1 MFRFLDIRSY
11 FEEIGF
17 AFRALKAR
25 DFRRFF
31 MGQSLSLIG
40 SWIQNI
46 ALGWLVY
53 RLTDSAFLLGVV
65 GFAGQ
70 APALLLTP
78 FAGVFADR
86 YNRRNAMLVTQ
97 TLAMCSSI
105 TMATLIFTN
114 VVEVWHIVLIAT
126 VNGCIL
132 AFDTPFRHALL
143 FDLVGDRQLLTNA
156 IAMNSTMIN
165 TARFVGPLVG
175 GALIAAVGEGWCFAI
190 NASSYIA
197 VITALLSVR
206 GQRMTPPQIRKS
218 VFTELREGIRYASDY
233 KPIRY
238 LLLLVSAASLL
249 GMPFQVFLPVYAK
262 TILGGDAGYLGYLTG
277 AVGAGALTGAF
288 FLATRNSVRRFPLN
302 IYYFALMLGCGLSAF
317 ALSRWIWLS
326 IPILYVTG
334 LGMIAMF
341 ASTNTYLQAVVDNEK
356 RGRVVALYGM
366 TFMGITPLGSL
377 LLGAVSKWIGVPYTL
392 LGCGVLC
399 VVVALLYRPK
409 VPVIAR
415 LARQSAR
422 LYEA

>member
-1 MFRFLDIRSY
+1 
-11 FEEIGF
+11 
-17 AFRALKAR
+17 
-25 DFRRFF
+25 

-262 TILGGDAGYLGYLTG
+262 TILAGVLSGHAELCATLPAEYLLLRLDARVRPIGLCAIEVDMALYTNPLRN
-277 AVGAGALTGAF
+277 GAGDDRHVCQHEYLPA
-288 FLATRNSVRRFPLN
+288 
-302 IYYFALMLGCGLSAF
+302 GCG
-317 ALSRWIWLS
+317 
-326 IPILYVTG
+326 G
-334 LGMIAMF
+334 
-341 ASTNTYLQAVVDNEK
+341 Q
-356 RGRVVALYGM
+356 
-366 TFMGITPLGSL
+366 
-377 LLGAVSKWIGVPYTL
+377 
-392 LGCGVLC
+392 
-399 VVVALLYRPK
+399 
-409 VPVIAR
+409 
-415 LARQSAR
+415 
-422 LYEA
+422 

>member
-126 VNGCIL
+126 MNGCIL

-206 GQRMTPPQIRKS
+206 GQRMTPPVGRKS
-218 VFTELREGIRYASDY
+218 VFAELREGIRYASDY

-277 AVGAGALTGAF
+277 AVG
-288 FLATRNSVRRFPLN
+288 
-302 IYYFALMLGCGLSAF
+302 LGRSRGLSFWPHGTRCA
-317 ALSRWIWLS
+317 ASR
-326 IPILYVTG
+326 
-334 LGMIAMF
+334 
-341 ASTNTYLQAVVDNEK
+341 
-356 RGRVVALYGM
+356 
-366 TFMGITPLGSL
+366 
-377 LLGAVSKWIGVPYTL
+377 
-392 LGCGVLC
+392 
-399 VVVALLYRPK
+399 
-409 VPVIAR
+409 
-415 LARQSAR
+415 
-422 LYEA
+422 